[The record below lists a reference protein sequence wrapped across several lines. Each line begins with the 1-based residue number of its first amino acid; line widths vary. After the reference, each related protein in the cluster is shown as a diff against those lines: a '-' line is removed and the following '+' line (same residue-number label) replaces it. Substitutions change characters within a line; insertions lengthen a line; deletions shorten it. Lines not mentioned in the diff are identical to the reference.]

1 MANGDISNQLS
12 GVSEGLD
19 RFLEALDASSMG
31 LGSQDALKKIQARAE
46 MKRLDQEKRF
56 KAKIEKMEKLHK
68 LGKILEQVK
77 IMTEQKVGKA

>member
-1 MANGDISNQLS
+1 MAIGNGGTDIGNQLS

-46 MKRLDQEKRF
+46 IKRLDQEKRF
-56 KAKIEKMEKLHK
+56 
-68 LGKILEQVK
+68 
-77 IMTEQKVGKA
+77 